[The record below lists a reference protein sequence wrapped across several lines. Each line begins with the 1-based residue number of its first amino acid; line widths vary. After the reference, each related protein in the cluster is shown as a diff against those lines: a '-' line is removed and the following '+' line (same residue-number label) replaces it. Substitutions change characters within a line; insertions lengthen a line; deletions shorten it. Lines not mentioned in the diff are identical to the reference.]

1 MRYTPKIAG
10 TRGIEKLTGSAPWM
24 RYTPKIAGTREGRE
38 GDERKEKNKFIAAE
52 SLRCIFCPRH
62 RYRRVGHDFG
72 GEYLCSLHS
81 T

>member
-10 TRGIEKLTGSAPWM
+10 TRGERWIEEQHAAM

-62 RYRRVGHDFG
+62 RYRRVGHDLG